1 MIITH
6 TAKTILL
13 IEILKDIQ
21 RKNEKVIVFAE
32 YIHTQDILA
41 SIIDK
46 EFGIKPQIYNGSTN
60 IYARESML
68 KRFKSFPGFNVIIM
82 SPIAAGVGLT
92 IIEANH
98 VIHFSRHW
106 NSAKED
112 QATDRVYRIG
122 QNKTVY
128 VYNLIGKIPNMTTF
142 DEKLD
147 NLLNMKQSVKELLCS
162 LLQDLKLMHQHS
174 WILLGVEY
182 WES

>member
-68 KRFKSFPGFNVIIM
+68 KRFKSFPGFNVII
-82 SPIAAGVGLT
+82 
-92 IIEANH
+92 N
-98 VIHFSRHW
+98 
-106 NSAKED
+106 
-112 QATDRVYRIG
+112 
-122 QNKTVY
+122 
-128 VYNLIGKIPNMTTF
+128 
-142 DEKLD
+142 
-147 NLLNMKQSVKELLCS
+147 C
-162 LLQDLKLMHQHS
+162 
-174 WILLGVEY
+174 
-182 WES
+182 